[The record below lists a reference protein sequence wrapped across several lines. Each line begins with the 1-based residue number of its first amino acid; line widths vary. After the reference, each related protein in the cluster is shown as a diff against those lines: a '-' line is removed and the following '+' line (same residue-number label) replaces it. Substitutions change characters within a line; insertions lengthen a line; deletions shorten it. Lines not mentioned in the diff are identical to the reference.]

1 MAPQTLACPRC
12 DAVNRTRADR
22 PAREARCGACKQ
34 PLFDGHPMTLDAAR
48 LDHHVQHDE
57 VPLLVDFWADWCGPC
72 KAMAPAFAAA
82 AAELEPRVRLA
93 KVDTERAPEV
103 SARLG
108 IRAIPTLVLFRGG
121 REVARTT
128 GAMDQ
133 RGLVVWVTQ
142 ALRGS

>member
-1 MAPQTLACPRC
+1 
-12 DAVNRTRADR
+12 
-22 PAREARCGACKQ
+22 
-34 PLFDGHPMTLDAAR
+34 MTLDAAR